1 MQGKKLT
8 LNVLAAATL
17 VVMMGVAHAHPASGG
32 PRSSAAIVDR
42 LDTDGDGA
50 ISLTEFTDAAAT
62 RAEMRFSRVDQ
73 NADGEV
79 TRDEIGPNQ
88 REIPEDFDRD
98 AFRACVAEQLGV
110 ELPDRPDADARFEE
124 ADLDGNG
131 AIDLNEAVSNATS
144 RAMDRFAELD
154 ADGDGLLVSDE
165 ISRPR
170 HRSRALREAR
180 RACKE
185 QNQEISALLGT

>member
-1 MQGKKLT
+1 MKGRKLT
-8 LNVLAAATL
+8 LNVLAAASL
-17 VVMMGVAHAHPASGG
+17 VVTLGVAQAHPG
-32 PRSSAAIVDR
+32 PGRPGSSAAIVDR

-50 ISLTEFTDAAAT
+50 ISLTEFTDAAVM
-62 RAEMRFSRVDQ
+62 RAEMRFARADQ

-79 TRDEIGPNQ
+79 TRDEIGSNR
-88 REIPEDFDRD
+88 RELPEDLDRD

-110 ELPDRPDADARFEE
+110 ELPERPDADARFDE

-131 AIDLNEAVSNATS
+131 GIDLDEAVSNATS

-154 ADGDGLLVSDE
+154 ADADGLLVSDE
-165 ISRPR
+165 ISRPG

-180 RACKE
+180 RACRE